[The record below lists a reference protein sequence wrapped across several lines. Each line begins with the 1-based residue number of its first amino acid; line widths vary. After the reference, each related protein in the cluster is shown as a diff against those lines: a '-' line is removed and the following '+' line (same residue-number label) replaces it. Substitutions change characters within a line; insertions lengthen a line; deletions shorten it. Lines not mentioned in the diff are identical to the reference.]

1 MSNRLIFFFFFIS
14 RSRFTT
20 QRIYIGVT
28 VVGKKKEK
36 EKQNE
41 NESIAHSIVYKTR
54 TGLCGLLELGKERK
68 DDDIDVE

>member
-1 MSNRLIFFFFFIS
+1 LIFIS

-68 DDDIDVE
+68 MMILMLNDKRWIL